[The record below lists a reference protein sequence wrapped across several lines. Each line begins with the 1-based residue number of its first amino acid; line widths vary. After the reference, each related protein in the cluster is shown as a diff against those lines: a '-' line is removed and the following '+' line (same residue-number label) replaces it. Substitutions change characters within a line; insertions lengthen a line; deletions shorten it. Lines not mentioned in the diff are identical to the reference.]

1 MNLRSPP
8 RLRPAALILALAGAA
23 LILLL
28 QSLPAILPAL
38 EYRRAALTA
47 EPWRLV
53 TGHLV
58 HVNWMHALV
67 NAGAWLLLAQLFSPQ
82 LDARRQ
88 LLSLALGA
96 ALISLA
102 LAAWYPSI
110 EWYRGASGA
119 LHALFFAGA
128 TEAVAASLATGST
141 GSARVPLAL
150 LAAGWIKVAV
160 EQPGGSA
167 TPYAEWLGA
176 ATVPQAHLAGALV
189 GTLLGLFFAF
199 RGPRRAGLSR

>member
-8 RLRPAALILALAGAA
+8 RRLPATLILALAGAA

-96 ALISLA
+96 ALISMA

-128 TEAVAASLATGST
+128 TKAVAESLATGST
-141 GSARVPLAL
+141 VSARAPLAL
-150 LAAGWIKVAV
+150 LAAGWIKVAA